1 MCEEASKCRFKK
13 NNFNVI
19 VINFIKFH
27 FDGINVY
34 YIHKPVPGLCIY
46 NIYTFIPSKESSDE
60 QEGLY
65 RDRIHKSV

>member
-1 MCEEASKCRFKK
+1 MCKDTSKCRFKK

-27 FDGINVY
+27 FDGTY
-34 YIHKPVPGLCIY
+34 LCM
-46 NIYTFIPSKESSDE
+46 YTSIPSKESSDE

-65 RDRIHKSV
+65 GYHIHKISIDSLR